1 MFLTYI
7 RCSIGNWRIDLY
19 SPEAAAIFGRINDEG
34 VRVFRDQSGF
44 ISYRLMRASN
54 DVTVA
59 IAEWESEELGKV
71 GAENYR
77 KWLRSSGTRLNHKAW
92 AKFEL
97 ACVASNT
104 RPKG

>member
-1 MFLTYI
+1 LTFI
-7 RCSIGNWRIDLY
+7 LLKLK
-19 SPEAAAIFGRINDEG
+19 AIFGKINDEG

-59 IAEWESEELGKV
+59 IAEWESEELGKA

-77 KWLRSSGTRLNHKAW
+77 KWLRASGIWNKLVLTTYEGETRASS
-92 AKFEL
+92 
-97 ACVASNT
+97 
-104 RPKG
+104 